1 MINWLIITSLTGS
14 LVVLFILLFKKILVK
29 RLGGYGYY
37 LVCVITLVL
46 FVLPV
51 RIPISA
57 DVNFNVTD
65 SMPVTQATN
74 EGGNVGQIA
83 FNTAAAVHTPSPEE
97 MEAPTRFSRMLS
109 ELTVVNGILIVWSCG
124 FLFMLSRYLVNYFRF
139 KHKVVGQLPIGK
151 VDRLDIVI
159 SEHVHSPMLVG
170 FFRPT
175 IVIPDKAVDEEDY
188 KLAILHELNHYKQGD
203 AWIKLFAVV
212 IHSLHWFNPLTY
224 AAIANLSEACEY
236 SCDEKIT
243 KHMQLSE
250 KKKYS
255 EMILAFASQPTPI
268 LSSSLFKSKKQ
279 LYRRFEMIMGSHAT
293 NKKYVGVLLV
303 CVMVVLSIVSTSLVF
318 AEEPKTVTENSGATK
333 TYYNTSNTLEEN
345 VKSTFN
351 IPNPSQ
357 LLMARVT
364 DAPFYIDQ
372 DGLKVDVF
380 NRTEPYYMIQRE
392 WQQKDTALEQKS
404 VSVEGKTV
412 TVAFTEKT
420 AAYKDDE
427 VIEKM
432 IRNQISFELQ
442 YQDKQNRYDH
452 SAFINELIQ
461 QGMIVVMGVTEPKD
475 FKFQMWTKE
484 NGDQLGRKALTS
496 YDKKDKITNVFNQ
509 KILLNQNIDGNQGKQ
524 VGSTFTIKSGETL
537 MMDIKKVTD
546 KMPTVNLAIVNVT
559 TGEIVEVMPNITEG
573 SRYIYIPNPLFENHT
588 FKIVMSAEAS
598 DSADIEIFT
607 TIAL

>member
-14 LVVLFILLFKKILVK
+14 LVALFILLFKKILVK

-37 LVCVITLVL
+37 LVCVITLML

-57 DVNFNVTD
+57 DVNFNVPD

-74 EGGNVGQIA
+74 ERGNVGQIT
-83 FNTAAAVHTPSPEE
+83 FNTAAVVHTPPPEE
-97 MEAPTRFSRMLS
+97 MEAPAWFSRMLS
-109 ELTVVNGILIVWSCG
+109 ELTVANGILIVWSCG

-139 KHKVVGQLPIGK
+139 KYKVIGQLPIGK

-224 AAIANLSEACEY
+224 AAIVNLSEACEY
-236 SCDEKIT
+236 SCDEKVT
-243 KHMQLSE
+243 KHMRLSE

-255 EMILAFASQPTPI
+255 EMILAFASQSTPV
-268 LSSSLFKSKKQ
+268 LSSSLFRSKKQ

-318 AEEPKTVTENSGATK
+318 AEESKTVTENSGATK

-357 LLMARVT
+357 LLMGRVT

-372 DGLKVDVF
+372 DGLKVALF
-380 NRTEPYYMIQRE
+380 NRTEPYYLIQRE

-432 IRNQISFELQ
+432 IRNQIAFELQ

-461 QGMIVVMGVTEPKD
+461 QGMIVIMNVTEPKD
-475 FKFQMWTKE
+475 FTFQMWTKE
-484 NGDQLGRKALTS
+484 NGDQTGIKALTS
-496 YDKKDKITNVFNQ
+496 YDKKDKITNVFNG

-537 MMDIKKVTD
+537 VMDIKKVTD
-546 KMPTVNLAIVNVT
+546 KMPTVNLAIANVT

-607 TIAL
+607 TKAL